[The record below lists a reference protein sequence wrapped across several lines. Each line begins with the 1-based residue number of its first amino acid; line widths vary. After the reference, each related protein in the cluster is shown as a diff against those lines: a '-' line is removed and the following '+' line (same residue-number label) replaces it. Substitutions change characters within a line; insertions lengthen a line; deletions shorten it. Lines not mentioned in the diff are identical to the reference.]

1 MRLFA
6 VVFVGGMILACA
18 AGKDA
23 DQDSSPAVTDDRVDQ
38 ASVCADYL
46 DCLASV
52 DPGTL
57 ASVQSTYGTDGTC
70 WTDETTAE
78 QCAEAC
84 ETGLTQM
91 DDEFPDEPDC
101 DDGEVT
107 EASELEGRWN
117 FESADSDGGC
127 DGFVLV
133 FESMGL
139 EISADGSTDFTADG
153 QAEVG
158 IVGNWYDFDLAFE
171 CSLSGDDFSCDEY
184 VSDFDTYWTFE
195 GVYGET
201 GIDATLELGLGDGE
215 GGMQCTE
222 VFTLDGEEL

>member
-6 VVFVGGMILACA
+6 VVIVGGMILACA
-18 AGKDA
+18 GGTDE
-23 DQDSSPAVTDDRVDQ
+23 DSSPVLPDKRVDQ
-38 ASVCADYL
+38 ASACADYL

-101 DDGEVT
+101 DDGAVT

-117 FESADSDGGC
+117 FESSGSDGGC
-127 DGFVLV
+127 DGFVLD
-133 FESMGL
+133 FDSMGL
-139 EISADGSTDFTADG
+139 DISADGSTDFAADG
-153 QAEVG
+153 IAEVG
-158 IVGNWYDFDLAFE
+158 IVGNWYDFDLQFE
-171 CSLSGDDFSCDEY
+171 CSLSGDDFSCGEY
-184 VSDFDTYWTFE
+184 VSDYDTHWTFE
-195 GVYGET
+195 GVYLGT
-201 GIDATLELGLGDGE
+201 SIGATLEMGLGDGE
-215 GGMQCTE
+215 GGMQCAE